1 MTPRRRTDG
10 GRARR
15 PFSDPQ
21 NPFNERPRRASRSQR
36 RLQESARREQATRH
50 VGRLSAR
57 YDAPP
62 ERRWA
67 IYGVLTVAITLVA
80 WRLMHWFVWFS
91 SLRRLSRGAI
101 VGRTNAEVAASGFEI
116 QPEPAAWVDPV
127 GMAVG
132 LALGL
137 VITWVYA
144 RYFQHL

>member
-15 PFSDPQ
+15 PFSDPLE
-21 NPFNERPRRASRSQR
+21 PFNQRSRQPSRSQR
-36 RLQESARREQATRH
+36 GLEDSTRREQATRH
-50 VGRLSAR
+50 VSRLSAR
-57 YDAPP
+57 HDAP
-62 ERRWA
+62 RVWRLA
-67 IYGVLTVAITLVA
+67 IYSAITVGITLIG
-80 WRLMHWFVWFS
+80 WRLMHSLVWFS

-127 GMAVG
+127 GLAVG